1 MTPAV
6 FYVKPGDGPFLRVRL
21 IFGAEIADG
30 FGKSLKISEFQSIY
44 LASLLW
50 PGSCISYSQET
61 EAETMMTTIETR
73 TPLTVSSTSQ
83 QVVVV
88 SKQSQLNGLLETV
101 LDAGQYDVV
110 FIESTEHAYSHI
122 KRLTPHLIIVCLD
135 IDDIDGFQV
144 LSMLKLDND
153 TKNIPV
159 VTCTV
164 TQDDES
170 TRDESLD
177 PPEDVF
183 DQPAAMQLN

>member
-1 MTPAV
+1 
-6 FYVKPGDGPFLRVRL
+6 
-21 IFGAEIADG
+21 
-30 FGKSLKISEFQSIY
+30 
-44 LASLLW
+44 
-50 PGSCISYSQET
+50 
-61 EAETMMTTIETR
+61 MMTTFDAR
-73 TPLTVSSTSQ
+73 TPLTGKPASQ

-122 KRLTPHLIIVCLD
+122 KRLSPHLVIVCLD

-144 LSMLKLDND
+144 LSMLKLDPD

-164 TQDDES
+164 TQGDES
-170 TRDESLD
+170 ASDDTFDRPD
-177 PPEDVF
+177 DVF

>member
-1 MTPAV
+1 
-6 FYVKPGDGPFLRVRL
+6 
-21 IFGAEIADG
+21 
-30 FGKSLKISEFQSIY
+30 
-44 LASLLW
+44 
-50 PGSCISYSQET
+50 
-61 EAETMMTTIETR
+61 MMTTTETR
-73 TPLTVSSTSQ
+73 TPLTGRSTSQ

-110 FIESTEHAYSHI
+110 FVESTEHAYSHI

-164 TQDDES
+164 SAEDEVM
-170 TRDESLD
+170 RDESVD
-177 PPEDVF
+177 PPDDVF
-183 DQPAAMQLN
+183 SQPPAMQLN